1 MSMKYSLETTEVYDK
16 WFRKLKDR
24 LHKIKILARLNRVE
38 NGNFGD
44 FKQINS
50 TLYELR
56 LFFGPGFRIY
66 YSIKG
71 GRIVLL
77 LAGGDKSSQ
86 QKDINNASEL
96 LSQMEE

>member
-1 MSMKYSLETTEVYDK
+1 MKYALESTGQYDK
-16 WFRKLKDR
+16 WFRKLKDGSS
-24 LHKIKILARLNRVE
+24 KIKILARLSRIE

-44 FKQINS
+44 FKQLGSN
-50 TLYELR
+50 LYELR

-66 YSIKG
+66 YTIRG

-86 QKDINNASEL
+86 QQDIEKAEVL
-96 LSQMEE
+96 LKEMED